1 MERLAAEHPQLEQAA
16 AYALDAIDADERREF
31 ETHLVGCAICRAEV
45 TELRAVAAALA
56 HTAPVEAPPDALRAR
71 VLREARASREAYAD
85 VVSRHEAKPTRASA
99 ADVVPLRRHP
109 RLAAAAPWLAAAAA
123 VVVAIGIG
131 WQASR
136 ERVARRV
143 AERYQA
149 DAESRVAALRT
160 ELASRDSLLGVVL
173 SPAVTTAKLAAT
185 GQAPSM
191 QLVWHR
197 TARMIVL
204 SAADL
209 PPAKTG
215 RTYQL
220 WGLDAAGTPHSLG
233 TFNTQPDGHV
243 MMVMKPSAAMMSTI
257 RVSAV
262 TEEPMGGSPQPTS
275 QPFLVGRWG

>member
-1 MERLAAEHPQLEQAA
+1 MERSVAEHPQLEQAA
-16 AYALDAIDADERREF
+16 AYALDAIDDEQRRDF
-31 ETHLVGCAICRAEV
+31 ETHLVGCAICRTEV
-45 TELRAVAAALA
+45 AELRAVVSSLA
-56 HTAPVEAPPDALRAR
+56 HAAPVETPPDELRAR

-85 VVSRHEAKPTRASA
+85 VVSRQPETPTRASG

-109 RLAAAAPWLAAAAA
+109 RLAAAAPWIAVAAA
-123 VVVAIGIG
+123 VVAALGIG

-149 DAESRVAALRT
+149 DAESRVAALRN
-160 ELASRDSLLGVVL
+160 EIASRDSLLGVVL
-173 SPAVTTAKLAAT
+173 SPAATSAKLAAS

-220 WGLDAAGTPHSLG
+220 WGMDAAGRPHSLG
-233 TFNTQPDGHV
+233 TFNTQPDGRV
-243 MMVMKPSAAMMSTI
+243 MMTMKPSAEMMSTI
-257 RVSAV
+257 RASAV
-262 TEEPMGGSPQPTS
+262 TEEPAGGSPRPTS

>member
-1 MERLAAEHPQLEQAA
+1 MERSVSEHPQLEQAA
-16 AYALDAIDADERREF
+16 AYALDAIDDGARHDF
-31 ETHLVGCAICRAEV
+31 ETHLVGCAICRTEV
-45 TELRAVAAALA
+45 AELRAVVSSLA
-56 HTAPVEAPPDALRAR
+56 HAAPVEEPPEELRAR
-71 VLREARASREAYAD
+71 VLSEARASREAYAD
-85 VVSRHEAKPTRASA
+85 VVSRHDEKPTRASA

-123 VVVAIGIG
+123 VVIALGIG

-136 ERVARRV
+136 ERVGRHV

-149 DAESRVAALRT
+149 DAESRVTALRT

-173 SPAVTTAKLAAT
+173 SPAAATAKLAAS

-197 TARMIVL
+197 AARMIVL

-209 PPAKTG
+209 PPAKSG

-220 WGLDAAGTPHSLG
+220 WGLDAAGTAHSLG

-243 MMVMKPSAAMMSTI
+243 MMVMKPSPEMMSTI

-262 TEEPMGGSPQPTS
+262 TEEPMGGSPRPTS
-275 QPFLVGRWG
+275 QPMLVGRWG